1 MENKPKIL
9 RTACENS
16 VEFQVDADLVEF
28 VSRFTWRCANISK
41 NNYIITKIRGKTVYL
56 HRLIL
61 CAQPGEI
68 VDHVNQDTKDN
79 RTSNLRIATYS
90 ENCANKKKLP
100 NKTSKFKGVC
110 FDKLRNKWMATAN
123 KDGQHFYLGRFEKE
137 EDAAK
142 AYDKRAKEFW
152 GDFAV
157 TNF

>member
-1 MENKPKIL
+1 M
-9 RTACENS
+9 
-16 VEFQVDADLVEF
+16 
-28 VSRFTWRCANISK
+28 
-41 NNYIITKIRGKTVYL
+41 YL